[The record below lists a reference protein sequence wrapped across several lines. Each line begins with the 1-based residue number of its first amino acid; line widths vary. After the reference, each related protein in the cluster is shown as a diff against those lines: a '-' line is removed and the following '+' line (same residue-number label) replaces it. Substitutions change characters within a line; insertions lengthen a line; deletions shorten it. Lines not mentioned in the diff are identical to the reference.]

1 MAVGIANTVKA
12 ALLFKP
18 VAGTLATGV
27 LTTDAYNAT
36 SQSFTNPAAVLW
48 NSGQLNTQGQKW
60 EAVNGGDPTAGCR
73 NVATPRTV
81 GDARFNHVTE
91 FEFLFT
97 GGALDIQFI
106 AGSYYD
112 CQVYVEWGGRM
123 HKAQAAP
130 ITGTTSGLMNR
141 RLVFATP
148 FHGRIR
154 VHLAGGLFVGI
165 NCEQSA
171 IIKKSPDRLFGICDG
186 SDWVD
191 GKGLVQGSGTSYLTA
206 GLLDY
211 LFERTGIVWARRAQ
225 SGTGFFCN
233 GATTVADDSA
243 ASDNSTRWFSQSR
256 KDWMAADL
264 AADLPTKP
272 LFFLL
277 VGTQVDGGRSS
288 ATGSST
294 GPMAT
299 LELACLQ
306 WIRGLDQFC
315 TIAHISPSP
324 YTGAGSAGSLTGPPT
339 AGNGHDLNRQEQAA
353 AIAKVPRAAYINAF
367 GPTLPWF
374 TGTGGNGTPATSQ
387 QATLIGADG
396 LNFAALGAAFYAGKI
411 AAELG
416 QLSVNLARSRGQQ

>member
-1 MAVGIANTVKA
+1 MAVGIANTIRA
-12 ALLFKP
+12 SLLFKP
-18 VAGTLATGV
+18 VAGTLAAGI
-27 LTTDAYNAT
+27 LTTDAYNAA

-48 NSGQLNTQGQKW
+48 NSGQFNTQGQKW

-81 GDARFNHVTE
+81 GDVRFNHVTE
-91 FEFLFT
+91 FEFLYT
-97 GGALDIQFI
+97 GAALDIQFI

-141 RLVFATP
+141 RLVFANP

-171 IIKKSPDRLFGICDG
+171 IVKPSPDRLFGICDG
-186 SDWVD
+186 SDSAD
-191 GKGLVQGSGTSYLTA
+191 GKGLVQSSGVSYLTA
-206 GLLDY
+206 GLCDY

-225 SGTGFFCN
+225 SLTGFFFN
-233 GATTVADDSA
+233 GAATVTDDAA

-256 KDWMAADL
+256 KDWMAPDL
-264 AADLPTKP
+264 AAKP

-277 VGTQVDGGRSS
+277 VGTLGDGGRSG
-288 ATGSST
+288 ATGAST

-299 LELACLQ
+299 RELACLQ
-306 WIRGLDQFC
+306 WIRSLDQFC
-315 TIAHISPSP
+315 TIAHVSPSP
-324 YTGAGSAGSLTGPPT
+324 YTGSGAAGTLTGPPT
-339 AGNGHDLNRQEQAA
+339 AGSGHDLNRLEQAA

-367 GPTLPWF
+367 GPTLPWY
-374 TGTGGNGTPATSQ
+374 TGTGGNGTPSTSQ
-387 QATLIGADG
+387 QAALIGADG
-396 LNFAALGAAFYAGKI
+396 ANFAALGADFYAGKI

-416 QLSVNLARSRGQQ
+416 QLLVNAARARRQQ